1 MQGMDF
7 WLVIWVKNKWPR
19 KHFTV
24 RFHYEKNLSF
34 LCFDCWTCVMF
45 QEFFVLLIFFLLCK
59 IEYDGSCVFNVLFTA
74 DSAQFKAR
82 IAVSISD
89 PGV

>member
-1 MQGMDF
+1 
-7 WLVIWVKNKWPR
+7 
-19 KHFTV
+19 
-24 RFHYEKNLSF
+24 
-34 LCFDCWTCVMF
+34 
-45 QEFFVLLIFFLLCK
+45 VLLIFFLLCK